1 MTCDESIRLIA
12 SATEGRVGPGP
23 LRDVVNHLEAC
34 AVCRR
39 EAEAQMEV
47 KRVLAARPVERLP
60 ERLARAIGARLD
72 AEDVASERRRVHP
85 PASDERA

>member
-12 SATEGRVGPGP
+12 RATEGRVGPGP
-23 LRDVVNHLEAC
+23 LSDVISHLEVC
-34 AVCRR
+34 AGCCR

-47 KRVLAARPVERLP
+47 KRVLAGRPFERCP
-60 ERLARAIGARLD
+60 GRLARAIGARLD
-72 AEDVASERRRVHP
+72 AEDLVAAQRRVHP